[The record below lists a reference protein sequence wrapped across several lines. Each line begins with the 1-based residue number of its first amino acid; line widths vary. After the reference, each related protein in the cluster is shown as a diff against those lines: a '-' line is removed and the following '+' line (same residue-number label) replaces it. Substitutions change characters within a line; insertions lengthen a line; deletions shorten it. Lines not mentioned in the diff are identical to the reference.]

1 MKWTSANSKSV
12 FYTSE
17 DSNSIISS
25 TKEQQQQPKQ
35 HKLKG
40 SSLTDNSS
48 SLFTYKMG
56 GDDETTESQN
66 SKSSSANNS
75 IQRHNN
81 NNNGTDLKRYLK
93 NFMLFSNLE
102 IESEKKCR
110 DEQLSKIVK
119 ALMLFEKKLQKEQEI
134 IQQQLCEKD
143 KVINRQMH
151 TISNMKVKLGVDD
164 GDNDDDTKDNNQTA
178 EFCPM
183 CRKKYYLRATKSMA
197 TQTTINGFPNNI
209 SDDYSSIQSI
219 EYMSSSEEQEVL
231 LSPNP
236 FSTARRSKKYTSK
249 KSYKGYLQSRPHS
262 GNVDNNRNKSI
273 NANALSQSK
282 DFPSSDKNN
291 NTIGARGASIEHIN
305 GISKSS
311 ICGGAGKFS
320 LIMNDIHG
328 IKQQKQQVD
337 DTHSLKINR
346 MHGISLTTLNVT
358 ANEGKEKEILSISPH
373 NNDNSGNVSSID
385 ADSHDD
391 AIKVTVTDDQK
402 EFNDNNNNNNGNHNH
417 NHTIMSDGIAT
428 ITRKYCD
435 EGLEVKQKFVTRD
448 DWYISD
454 IDENDIIGTPK
465 SSYGNISTGV
475 SNSVLEC
482 VNQILLQQSMDE
494 YIESQTDNKPKETT
508 KESQNNSATST
519 NSVAPT
525 RTHKRVHF
533 STKNSMVQIKPL
545 PRHQHHHS
553 LPSDINSDD
562 DALNSTY
569 ENQSTYSNEYE
580 LIGSSRTYV
589 DMDKSTIDNFKPT
602 LPPKPSNLMKLQQ
615 IAKQR
620 AFVQDQIYTKKS
632 NSDYEL
638 NESEPDYA
646 SISEIQDTIKSVKV
660 VTAEIHN
667 DADNLVDNEYSEIKE
682 VPTPTPECV
691 NEDDSFADVPKLPNV
706 YSIIPGIETPTSPTT
721 KKELSTS
728 NNNKCIGHD
737 NYITKS
743 PMKKKIPIAN
753 FSSVKKE
760 KEKSKIL
767 TEMNNATN
775 KKQQQPPPVPM
786 KHQQTI
792 KIIDEEI
799 QQEFDWYNLDAEY
812 TKTDIVITPQIENI
826 KEMYQFDDENV
837 VNSDDAV
844 VKVEYN
850 LEDFEYE
857 TVPSSECSVNGIE
870 IETNNNNFTTVIKI
884 NETSSSS
891 SSASST
897 SSTCEIH
904 KTSPVNKKS
913 TTANLM
919 ELAETPK
926 VDFKKNNKIRYEKF
940 LKESGLISK
949 PILMSKKKF
958 YAEGSF
964 V

>member
-1 MKWTSANSKSV
+1 M
-12 FYTSE
+12 
-17 DSNSIISS
+17 
-25 TKEQQQQPKQ
+25 
-35 HKLKG
+35 
-40 SSLTDNSS
+40 TDNSN
-48 SLFTYKMG
+48 SLFTFKIG
-56 GDDETTESQN
+56 GDDEMTESQN
-66 SKSSSANNS
+66 SKSSSNGSSANNS
-75 IQRHNN
+75 IERHNN

-119 ALMLFEKKLQKEQEI
+119 ALMLFEKKLRKEQEI

-143 KVINRQMH
+143 RVINRQMH

-164 GDNDDDTKDNNQTA
+164 CENDEDVVENNETA

-183 CRKKYYLRATKSMA
+183 CRKKYYLRARKSLG
-197 TQTTINGFPNNI
+197 TQTSNKDFSNNI

-231 LSPNP
+231 HSPNP

-249 KSYKGYLQSRPHS
+249 KSYKEYLQSRPHS
-262 GNVDNNRNKSI
+262 LNSSVDGSNRSKSI
-273 NANALSQSK
+273 SAN
-282 DFPSSDKNN
+282 FPSNDKNN
-291 NTIGARGASIEHIN
+291 NNISAPHIN
-305 GISKSS
+305 GKEIGISKNST
-311 ICGGAGKFS
+311 ICGGAAKFS

-328 IKQQKQQVD
+328 IKQKPQSVD

-346 MHGISLTTLNVT
+346 MHGISLTTLNAK
-358 ANEGKEKEILSISPH
+358 ANDGSKEEDD
-373 NNDNSGNVSSID
+373 NDNVSSID
-385 ADSHDD
+385 ADSHED
-391 AIKVTVTDDQK
+391 AIKVTFADDRNEFYGSNQVT
-402 EFNDNNNNNNGNHNH
+402 
-417 NHTIMSDGIAT
+417 
-428 ITRKYCD
+428 TRKYCD
-435 EGLEVKQKFVTRD
+435 DGLEVKQKIATRD

-454 IDENDIIGTPK
+454 IDENDTIGVTK
-465 SSYGNISTGV
+465 SPYGNITSGV

-494 YIESQTDNKPKETT
+494 YIESQNENKPKETIIT
-508 KESQNNSATST
+508 KDNNSQ
-519 NSVAPT
+519 PT
-525 RTHKRVHF
+525 RSNKRVHF

-545 PRHQHHHS
+545 PRHS
-553 LPSDINSDD
+553 IPSDD

-589 DMDKSTIDNFKPT
+589 DMDAKSTIDNFKPT

-620 AFVQDQIYTKKS
+620 AFVQDQIYSKKS

-646 SISEIQDTIKSVKV
+646 SIPEIQDTIKSVKV
-660 VTAEIHN
+660 VTAEIHK

-682 VPTPTPECV
+682 VPTPTPECH

-706 YSIIPGIETPTSPTT
+706 YSIIPGIESPTSPTS
-721 KKELSTS
+721 KKESS
-728 NNNKCIGHD
+728 PNNKCIGHD

-743 PMKKKIPIAN
+743 PMKKKVPMGV
-753 FSSVKKE
+753 FLSKE
-760 KEKSKIL
+760 KPSKVL
-767 TEMNNATN
+767 TEKNNVN
-775 KKQQQPPPVPM
+775 KKQQPPVVPI

-826 KEMYQFDDENV
+826 KEMYQFDDENT

-891 SSASST
+891 ASST
-897 SSTCEIH
+897 SSTCEMH
-904 KTSPVNKKS
+904 QTSPVNSKKS
-913 TTANLM
+913 TTTNLM

-926 VDFKKNNKIRYEKF
+926 NEFKKNNNKIRYEKF

>member
-1 MKWTSANSKSV
+1 
-12 FYTSE
+12 
-17 DSNSIISS
+17 
-25 TKEQQQQPKQ
+25 
-35 HKLKG
+35 
-40 SSLTDNSS
+40 
-48 SLFTYKMG
+48 
-56 GDDETTESQN
+56 
-66 SKSSSANNS
+66 
-75 IQRHNN
+75 
-81 NNNGTDLKRYLK
+81 
-93 NFMLFSNLE
+93 
-102 IESEKKCR
+102 
-110 DEQLSKIVK
+110 
-119 ALMLFEKKLQKEQEI
+119 
-134 IQQQLCEKD
+134 
-143 KVINRQMH
+143 
-151 TISNMKVKLGVDD
+151 
-164 GDNDDDTKDNNQTA
+164 
-178 EFCPM
+178 
-183 CRKKYYLRATKSMA
+183 
-197 TQTTINGFPNNI
+197 
-209 SDDYSSIQSI
+209 
-219 EYMSSSEEQEVL
+219 
-231 LSPNP
+231 
-236 FSTARRSKKYTSK
+236 
-249 KSYKGYLQSRPHS
+249 
-262 GNVDNNRNKSI
+262 
-273 NANALSQSK
+273 
-282 DFPSSDKNN
+282 
-291 NTIGARGASIEHIN
+291 
-305 GISKSS
+305 
-311 ICGGAGKFS
+311 
-320 LIMNDIHG
+320 
-328 IKQQKQQVD
+328 
-337 DTHSLKINR
+337 
-346 MHGISLTTLNVT
+346 
-358 ANEGKEKEILSISPH
+358 
-373 NNDNSGNVSSID
+373 
-385 ADSHDD
+385 
-391 AIKVTVTDDQK
+391 
-402 EFNDNNNNNNGNHNH
+402 
-417 NHTIMSDGIAT
+417 
-428 ITRKYCD
+428 
-435 EGLEVKQKFVTRD
+435 
-448 DWYISD
+448 
-454 IDENDIIGTPK
+454 
-465 SSYGNISTGV
+465 
-475 SNSVLEC
+475 
-482 VNQILLQQSMDE
+482 
-494 YIESQTDNKPKETT
+494 
-508 KESQNNSATST
+508 
-519 NSVAPT
+519 
-525 RTHKRVHF
+525 
-533 STKNSMVQIKPL
+533 
-545 PRHQHHHS
+545 
-553 LPSDINSDD
+553 
-562 DALNSTY
+562 
-569 ENQSTYSNEYE
+569 
-580 LIGSSRTYV
+580 
-589 DMDKSTIDNFKPT
+589 
-602 LPPKPSNLMKLQQ
+602 MKLQQ

-706 YSIIPGIETPTSPTT
+706 YSIIPGIESPTSPTT
-721 KKELSTS
+721 KKESSTS

-753 FSSVKKE
+753 FVSVKKE

-775 KKQQQPPPVPM
+775 KKQQQQQQPPPVPM

-826 KEMYQFDDENV
+826 KAMYQFDDENV

-884 NETSSSS
+884 NETSSVSSSQSTTSSSS

-913 TTANLM
+913 TTTNLM

>member
-1 MKWTSANSKSV
+1 
-12 FYTSE
+12 
-17 DSNSIISS
+17 
-25 TKEQQQQPKQ
+25 
-35 HKLKG
+35 
-40 SSLTDNSS
+40 
-48 SLFTYKMG
+48 
-56 GDDETTESQN
+56 
-66 SKSSSANNS
+66 
-75 IQRHNN
+75 
-81 NNNGTDLKRYLK
+81 
-93 NFMLFSNLE
+93 
-102 IESEKKCR
+102 
-110 DEQLSKIVK
+110 
-119 ALMLFEKKLQKEQEI
+119 
-134 IQQQLCEKD
+134 
-143 KVINRQMH
+143 
-151 TISNMKVKLGVDD
+151 
-164 GDNDDDTKDNNQTA
+164 
-178 EFCPM
+178 
-183 CRKKYYLRATKSMA
+183 
-197 TQTTINGFPNNI
+197 
-209 SDDYSSIQSI
+209 
-219 EYMSSSEEQEVL
+219 MSSSEEQEVL

-249 KSYKGYLQSRPHS
+249 KSYKDYLQSRPHGGS
-262 GNVDNNRNKSI
+262 VDSNRNKSI

-311 ICGGAGKFS
+311 ICGGGAAKFS

-328 IKQQKQQVD
+328 IKQQKQQQVD
-337 DTHSLKINR
+337 DSHSLKINR

-358 ANEGKEKEILSISPH
+358 ANEGKEKEILTISPH

-391 AIKVTVTDDQK
+391 AIKVTVTDDK
-402 EFNDNNNNNNGNHNH
+402 NEFNDNNNNINNNNNGNHNH
-417 NHTIMSDGIAT
+417 NHTIMSNGTAT

-435 EGLEVKQKFVTRD
+435 EGLEVKQKIVTRD

-465 SSYGNISTGV
+465 SPYGNISTGV

-494 YIESQTDNKPKETT
+494 YIETQTDNKPKETT
-508 KESQNNSATST
+508 KESQNSTATST

-525 RTHKRVHF
+525 RSNKRVHF
-533 STKNSMVQIKPL
+533 STKNSMVQIKPH

-562 DALNSTY
+562 DVLNSTY

-589 DMDKSTIDNFKPT
+589 DMDAKSTIDNFKPT

-706 YSIIPGIETPTSPTT
+706 YSIIPGNGETPTSPTT
-721 KKELSTS
+721 KKDSS
-728 NNNKCIGHD
+728 SSPNNNNKCIGHD

-753 FSSVKKE
+753 FVNVKKE

-767 TEMNNATN
+767 TEMN

-884 NETSSSS
+884 NETSSISSSQSTSSSSS

-913 TTANLM
+913 TTTNLM

>member
-1 MKWTSANSKSV
+1 
-12 FYTSE
+12 
-17 DSNSIISS
+17 
-25 TKEQQQQPKQ
+25 
-35 HKLKG
+35 
-40 SSLTDNSS
+40 
-48 SLFTYKMG
+48 
-56 GDDETTESQN
+56 
-66 SKSSSANNS
+66 
-75 IQRHNN
+75 
-81 NNNGTDLKRYLK
+81 
-93 NFMLFSNLE
+93 
-102 IESEKKCR
+102 
-110 DEQLSKIVK
+110 
-119 ALMLFEKKLQKEQEI
+119 
-134 IQQQLCEKD
+134 
-143 KVINRQMH
+143 
-151 TISNMKVKLGVDD
+151 
-164 GDNDDDTKDNNQTA
+164 
-178 EFCPM
+178 
-183 CRKKYYLRATKSMA
+183 
-197 TQTTINGFPNNI
+197 
-209 SDDYSSIQSI
+209 
-219 EYMSSSEEQEVL
+219 MSSSEEQEVL

-249 KSYKGYLQSRPHS
+249 KSYKEYLQSRPH
-262 GNVDNNRNKSI
+262 GGCVDSNRNKSI

-311 ICGGAGKFS
+311 ICGGGAAKFS

-328 IKQQKQQVD
+328 IKKQKQQQVD
-337 DTHSLKINR
+337 DPHSLKINR

-373 NNDNSGNVSSID
+373 NNNNNNNSGNVSSID

-391 AIKVTVTDDQK
+391 AIKVTVTDDK
-402 EFNDNNNNNNGNHNH
+402 NEFNDNNNNINNNGNHNH
-417 NHTIMSDGIAT
+417 NHTIMSNGTAT

-435 EGLEVKQKFVTRD
+435 DGLEVKQKIVTRD

-465 SSYGNISTGV
+465 SPYGNISTGV

-494 YIESQTDNKPKETT
+494 YIETQSDSKPKETT
-508 KESQNNSATST
+508 KESQNSSATST
-519 NSVAPT
+519 NSAAPT
-525 RTHKRVHF
+525 RSNKRVHF
-533 STKNSMVQIKPL
+533 STKNSMVQIKSH

-562 DALNSTY
+562 DVLNSTY

-589 DMDKSTIDNFKPT
+589 DMDAKSTIDNFKPT

-706 YSIIPGIETPTSPTT
+706 YSIIPGNGETPTSPTT
-721 KKELSTS
+721 KKDSSSSTS

-743 PMKKKIPIAN
+743 PMKKKIPITN
-753 FSSVKKE
+753 FVNVKKE

-884 NETSSSS
+884 NETSSISSSQSISSSSS

-913 TTANLM
+913 TTTNLM